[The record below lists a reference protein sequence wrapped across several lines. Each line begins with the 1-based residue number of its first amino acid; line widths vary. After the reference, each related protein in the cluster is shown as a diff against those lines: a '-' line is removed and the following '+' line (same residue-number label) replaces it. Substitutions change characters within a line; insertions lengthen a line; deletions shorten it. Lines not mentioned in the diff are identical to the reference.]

1 MPIITKIETQKNK
14 SRVNIFVDDSFFC
27 GLNKETAIIFGL
39 KENKEI
45 GEEKLKSAIFESEVK
60 SAFEKAL
67 DYVGRRMHT
76 KKELLDKLIKKG
88 YSKEVVLKAIEKLE
102 DYHYIDDELFAKQF
116 ASANSK
122 LSKKVLKGKLS
133 QKGVSSDIILEII
146 GDRTAEDEFEL
157 CLEQAKKYVKSKP
170 IKEYKDLQKM
180 QASLA
185 RKGFDFDIIK
195 KVSKKVTEI
204 DEDEEN
210 GDFD

>member
-1 MPIITKIETQKNK
+1 MPVITKIETQKNK

-45 GEEKLKSAIFESEVK
+45 DEEKLKSAIFESETK

-67 DYVGRRMHT
+67 DFVARRMHT
-76 KKELLDKLIKKG
+76 KKELTDKLLKKG

-102 DYHYIDDELFAKQF
+102 DYHYIDDEFFAKQF
-116 ASANSK
+116 VSANQK
-122 LSKKVLKGKLS
+122 LSKKVLKGKLT
-133 QKGVSSDIILEII
+133 QKGVSSDIILEIL
-146 GDRTAEDEFEL
+146 GFRTAEDEFEL

-170 IKEYKDLQKM
+170 INEYKDLQKM

-195 KVSKKVTEI
+195 KVSKIVTI
-204 DEDEEN
+204 VSDDEND
-210 GDFD
+210 DF